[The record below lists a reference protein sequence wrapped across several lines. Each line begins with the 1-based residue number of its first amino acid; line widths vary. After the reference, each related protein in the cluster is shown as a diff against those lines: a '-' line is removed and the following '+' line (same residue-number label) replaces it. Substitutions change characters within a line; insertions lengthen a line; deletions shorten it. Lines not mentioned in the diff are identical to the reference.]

1 MNLFEENRHYQPTDP
16 EILSLLGSR
25 EKQAQMR
32 HHGRSPVYYRLGRKI
47 IYQGSD
53 LNNWANSQRIES
65 PMLKELKK
73 EFGL

>member
-73 EFGL
+73 EFEL

>member
-1 MNLFEENRHYQPTDP
+1 MNLFEENRNYQPTDP

-47 IYQGSD
+47 IYHGSD
-53 LNNWANSQRIES
+53 LNAWASSQRIS
-65 PMLKELKK
+65 H
-73 EFGL
+73 GGAA